1 MTPTTST
8 TTTTVTNRTTVLKR
22 LRALTPLR
30 EISFGEALRIAELQ
44 ASTLVALLTAGSQ
57 ELDIA
62 DLPRI
67 RITYEDLAVSGS
79 SHWNGRTWVITIARS
94 DSLARQRFTLMHEF
108 KHIIDHG
115 NTTRLYLG
123 DKRRT
128 SEQQAELAADYFA
141 GCALIPKR
149 DLKRAWGNGIQRTV
163 DLALVFGV
171 SEPAIRVRLAQ
182 TGLSTEIDHI
192 PTPRCARPV
201 RTPRGHSQAFRPV
214 HPRYP
219 YPRRR
224 YV

>member
-1 MTPTTST
+1 MTPTTKT

-30 EISFGEALRIAELQ
+30 EISFGEALKIAELQ
-44 ASTLVALLTAGSQ
+44 ASTLVSLLTEGDT
-57 ELDIA
+57 ELQIA

-79 SHWNGRTWVITIARS
+79 SHWNGRAWVITIAKG

-115 NTTRLYLG
+115 MTARLYLG

-128 SEQQAELAADYFA
+128 GEQQAELTADYFA

-149 DLKRAWGNGIQRTV
+149 DLKRAWGNGIQRTA
-163 DLALVFGV
+163 DLALCFGV

-182 TGLSTEIDHI
+182 TGLSTEIDDV
-192 PTPRCARPV
+192 PAARCARPV
-201 RTPRGHSQAFRPV
+201 RTRGQAQVFRPV
-214 HPRYP
+214 YPR

-224 YV
+224 FV